1 MRANQKG
8 FTLAELMIATGIFS
22 LILLLCSTSVII
34 IGRQFH
40 KTSVSI
46 TTQEGSR
53 NIMEEISRQVQL
65 AAVAP
70 SRTLV
75 SSYDYGSS
83 VPMYAFCIGTVRFSY
98 AVGWQ
103 VENTLDIARHQILH
117 GIWRDTIPNENVCV
131 PANLTIANPT
141 TSGSFVVG
149 AVTYNANGITGTGR
163 ELMPRHMRLKTDIY
177 PTAAP
182 ATVGSGLWNINVSV
196 IYGDDDV
203 LIIPLGDVTNITGCI
218 GTNSGGIFCALSELH
233 TAVYRRYN

>member
-1 MRANQKG
+1 MRLNQKG

-22 LILLLCSTSVII
+22 LILLLCSTSVIV

-46 TTQEGSR
+46 TTQEASR

-65 AAVAP
+65 GGAP
-70 SRTLV
+70 P
-75 SSYDYGSS
+75 SSTIASHDYGG
-83 VPMYAFCIGTVRFSY
+83 VTVKVFCIGAVRFSY
-98 AVGWQ
+98 VVGWQ
-103 VENTLDIARHQILH
+103 VEDTPDAAKHQSYH
-117 GIWRDTIPNENVCV
+117 AIWRDNIQNESVCV
-131 PANLTIANPT
+131 PANLTIADPS

-149 AVTYNANGITGTGR
+149 AVPYNAAGIPGTGR
-163 ELMPRHMRLKTDIY
+163 ELMPRHMRLRSDIN
-177 PTAAP
+177 PTPAP
-182 ATVGSGLWNINVSV
+182 ATTGSGLWNINVSV

-203 LIIPLGDVTNITGCI
+203 LIIPAGDVTNITGCI